1 MDASEVWQE
10 NKKFIIT
17 VGSGLFV
24 FLIGTMVINSLY
36 MGDISNI
43 QRATSKAQRE
53 LSGEMFSA
61 SDLGMAEDENE
72 ALRKLYETARA
83 AAEFRPR
90 PEFMLD
96 PSGGSA
102 QAAYQTA
109 QALIRDRLGDLASRK
124 RAFLPDGLDLE
135 MQKTRNVDALE
146 RHMHALDM
154 LERTLVL
161 ALESGVRQVRAI
173 EIKLDP
179 TFQRGRGLGAIER
192 TEVTLDC
199 VAPSEAIT
207 RWLSLCETPLAA
219 ADSESSSLAAIRAQ
233 ALPVREL
240 DLKSSQSKKDD
251 DVRARVTFDVVRI
264 HEIEEAD
271 EDEG

>member
-1 MDASEVWQE
+1 MDASEIWQE

-17 VGSGLFV
+17 VGSGLFL
-24 FLIGTMVINSLY
+24 FLIGTLVIDSLY
-36 MGDISNI
+36 AGDIRRI
-43 QRATSKAQRE
+43 QRETTRAQRE
-53 LSGEMFSA
+53 LEGEMFTA
-61 SDLGMAEDENE
+61 SDLATAEDENA
-72 ALRKLYETARA
+72 ALQELYRKARA

-90 PEFMLD
+90 AEFVLD
-96 PSGGSA
+96 PSAGSA

-109 QALIRDRLGDLASRK
+109 QALIRYRIGDLASRK
-124 RAFLPDGLDLE
+124 RAFLPDGLGLE

-146 RHMHALDM
+146 RHLHALDM

-161 ALESGVRQVRAI
+161 ALESGVREVRSI

-179 TFQRGRGLGAIER
+179 TFQRGRDLGAIER
-192 TEVTLDC
+192 TEVTVDC

-207 RWLSLCETPLAA
+207 RWLALCETPMAQE
-219 ADSESSSLAAIRAQ
+219 SPESSSLAAIRSQ
-233 ALPVREL
+233 ALPIREL

-264 HEIEEAD
+264 HEIEDAD